1 MKKLL
6 FLLPALITFFYSI
19 AQTDSGSFYLH
30 KFAQNIG
37 RESYTV
43 AHTGN
48 TLTYTVDF
56 KFTDRGQAVPL
67 KAQLV
72 TTTAHDPVSLL
83 IRGSTSRFSTIND
96 SISIQNKKV
105 TIRVDDSLYTETLK
119 PLTFPVGGY
128 SPGTVQMALLQYWKK
143 HGEPRSIALLP
154 TGSVSIT
161 RQGKEELTFMDK
173 KLVLDRFV
181 LSGLIWGNE
190 IIWTDPNGKLICL
203 ITNDAEG
210 DKLEMMETAYESL
223 LPELISRGA
232 TYGMQLFAASMK
244 MDPTKNKTLAIVGG
258 NVVDV
263 ESGQTLRNQT
273 IIIENGLIRETG
285 AVASIKIPANATII
299 HAEGKTI
306 LPGLWDMHS
315 HFEQAEWGPAYLAA
329 GVTTVR
335 DCGNEFGYINAIKT
349 AIDSHNGVGPNIL
362 KAGIVDGP
370 GDKGLGIVRA
380 TTEEEA
386 IRVVNMYKN
395 NGFVQIKIY
404 SSVKPAIVK
413 AICIEAHRLGLTVT
427 GHIPMGM
434 TIQQGVEAGM
444 DQVNHMQYVFS
455 VMKKNKDG
463 SVNLDDSS
471 SIAALNFLKEHKT
484 VIDPTIGVF
493 ELAFRNVKD
502 DITVMEPNFYTLPV
516 PTQVLFKNTGMP
528 EVQAKQYKPVY
539 DAMKGLV
546 KTLYDKGIP
555 IVAGTDMGFPGYSV
569 ARELELYVEAGLTP
583 LQAIQTA
590 TITPARV
597 MKMDQQTGS
606 IRVGKQADLVI
617 IDGDPL
623 SNIRDIRNVS
633 MVIKQGQQYDPG
645 TLHRMVGFAK

>member
-6 FLLPALITFFYSI
+6 FLLPALITFFYST

-43 AHTGN
+43 THTGN
-48 TLTYTVDF
+48 TITYTIDF

-232 TYGMQLFAASMK
+232 IYGMELFAASMK
-244 MDPTKNKTLAIVGG
+244 MDLKNNKPLAIVGG

-349 AIDSHNGVGPNIL
+349 SIDSHNGVGPNIL